1 MVSAS
6 KAARQ
11 AKRAE
16 EGKDKKK
23 TVASKVGS
31 KAASNNASTASSVNG
46 DETPPMMDGDGDPLP
61 NEDEPATTDEKMT
74 KVSKL
79 TAQMDKHGLSDRV
92 TTGVLA
98 SLAQS
103 RDVKITSASLVFH
116 GKVLIT
122 DTTLELNYGRR
133 YGLLGENG
141 CGKSTL
147 LKAIDKREYPIP
159 EHVDLYLLNEGAPP
173 SDLGALEWVVKE
185 AENEMERLDKLAEE
199 ILEKNGPED
208 PILEDLY
215 ERMETM
221 DPSTFQTRA
230 SLILTGLG
238 FNKKTIHKKTKDMS
252 GGWRMR
258 VALAKALFVKPSL
271 LLLDDPTAHLDLEAC
286 VWLEEYLKKWDR
298 TLILVSHSM
307 DFLNGVCTNM
317 IDMRMRQ
324 LIYYGGNYDTYMKT
338 RSEQETNQ
346 MKAYTKQQDEIQHIK
361 KFIASAG
368 TYANLVRQA
377 KSRQKILD
385 KMEADGFIQPVHQD
399 RVFTFRFADVEK
411 LPPPVL
417 SFDDVTF
424 GYSGKPADNLYEDLD
439 LGVDMDSRTALVG
452 PNGVGKSTLLRLM
465 TGKLSPVSGTVQRHT
480 HLKLGLYSQH
490 SAEQLDLTKSALDF
504 VRDKYSEK
512 SQDYQYWRQQLGR
525 YGLSGESQTALMG
538 TLSEGQKSRIVFALL
553 AIDGPNM
560 LLLDEPT
567 NGLDIPT
574 IDSLADA
581 INVFSGG
588 VVVVSHD
595 FRLLDK
601 IAKDIMVCENKTIKR
616 WDGTIGEYK
625 NHLRKKM
632 VTMGQV

>member
-6 KAARQ
+6 KAARD
-11 AKRAE
+11 AKRAA
-16 EGKDKKK
+16 EGKAPKK
-23 TVASKVGS
+23 TVASRSKAGS
-31 KAASNNASTASSVNG
+31 KTASGASSVAG
-46 DETPPMMDGDGDPLP
+46 DETPPLDQDV
-61 NEDEPATTDEKMT
+61 DEPATSAKKMDEVKR
-74 KVSKL
+74 L
-79 TAQMDKHGLSDRV
+79 ADQMDKHGLSDRV
-92 TTGVLA
+92 TTGVLS
-98 SLAQS
+98 SLKQS
-103 RDVKITSASLVFH
+103 RDVKITSVSLVFH
-116 GKVLIT
+116 GRVLIT
-122 DTTLELNYGRR
+122 DTTLELTYGRR

-147 LKAIDKREYPIP
+147 LKAIDKREFPIP
-159 EHVDLYLLNEGAPP
+159 DHVDIYLLNEGAPP
-173 SDLGALEWVVKE
+173 SDLGALEWVVRE
-185 AENEMERLDKLAEE
+185 AENEMERLDKEAER
-199 ILEKNGPED
+199 ILEEDGPES
-208 PILEDLY
+208 PLLMDLY

-221 DPSTFQTRA
+221 DPSTFATRA

-238 FNKKTIHKKTKDMS
+238 FNKTTIQKKTKDMS

-298 TLILVSHSM
+298 TLVLVSHSM
-307 DFLNGVCTNM
+307 DFLNGVCSNM
-317 IDMRMRQ
+317 IDMRQ
-324 LIYYGGNYDTYMKT
+324 KKLIYYGGNYDSYSKT
-338 RSEQETNQ
+338 RSEQEVNQ
-346 MKAYTKQQDEIQHIK
+346 MKAYQKQQDEIVHIK

-385 KMEADGFIQPVHQD
+385 KMEADGFIQPVEQD

-424 GYSGKPADNLYEDLD
+424 SYSGNPKDDLYRHLD

-465 TGKLSPVSGTVQRHT
+465 TGKLSPTGGQVSRHT
-480 HLKLGLYSQH
+480 HLKMGVYSQH
-490 SAEQLDLTKSALDF
+490 SSEQLDLTKSALDF
-504 VRDKYSEK
+504 VRDKYADK
-512 SQDYQYWRQQLGR
+512 SQDYQYWRQQLGK

-581 INVFSGG
+581 INAFTGG

-601 IAKDIMVCENKTIKR
+601 IAKDILVCENKTIHR
-616 WDGTIGEYK
+616 WDGSIGEYK

-632 VTMGQV
+632 VSTGAV